1 MKEITI
7 TFEDLTPA
15 SDALYDYLQARYT
28 NPSIA
33 FILMV
38 YTTMRLSDMLQVQQ
52 YSPARTQLHKDIDKA
67 FRDYTIAQGKENEA
81 VH

>member
-1 MKEITI
+1 MREIT
-7 TFEDLTPA
+7 FQDLTPE
-15 SDALYDYLQARYT
+15 SDALYDYLQAHYT

-38 YTTMRLSDMLQVQQ
+38 FTTMRLADMLQTQD
-52 YSPARTQLHKDIDKA
+52 YSPARTQLHRDIERA
-67 FRDYTIAQGKENEA
+67 FQDYTVAQGKENEA